1 MRKIGCL
8 DANDPVLKRR
18 HFLKV
23 GSLSLLGISMSQ
35 FLRVESL
42 MAAVQGNGG
51 AKKGKAQSCILLW
64 LEGGPSQVD
73 TWDPKPNSSFKPEF
87 PF

>member
-23 GSLSLLGISMSQ
+23 GSLSLLGIS
-35 FLRVESL
+35 LYESVS
-42 MAAVQGNGG
+42 AGRKPDGG
-51 AKKGKAQSCILLW
+51 CARKRRR
-64 LEGGPSQVD
+64 E
-73 TWDPKPNSSFKPEF
+73 E
-87 PF
+87 

>member
-1 MRKIGCL
+1 MKKIGCL
-8 DANDPVLKRR
+8 DFNDPVLKRR

-42 MAAVQGNGG
+42 LAAAQGAVGG
-51 AKKGKAQSCILLW
+51 KKGEGTVVHLALAGRGPQPGRHVGPKTEQLL
-64 LEGGPSQVD
+64 
-73 TWDPKPNSSFKPEF
+73 
-87 PF
+87 

>member
-8 DANDPVLKRR
+8 DINDPALKRR

-42 MAAVQGNGG
+42 MAAVQDKG
-51 AKKGKAQSCILLW
+51 AGKKGKAQSCIL
-64 LEGGPSQVD
+64 PVA
-73 TWDPKPNSSFKPEF
+73 
-87 PF
+87 